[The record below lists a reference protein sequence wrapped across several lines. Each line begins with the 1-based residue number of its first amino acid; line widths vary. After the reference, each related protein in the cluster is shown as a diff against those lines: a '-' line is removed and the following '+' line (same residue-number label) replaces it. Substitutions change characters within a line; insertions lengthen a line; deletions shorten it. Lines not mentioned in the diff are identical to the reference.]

1 MAGGYAALL
10 ACSQDEELWLFW
22 LPPPST
28 HGSASALRTEW
39 GISKSE
45 SCTS

>member
-1 MAGGYAALL
+1 MQRSWLG
-10 ACSQDEELWLFW
+10 SQDEELWLFW

-45 SCTS
+45 SCNS